1 MYIHSGAEKVVFVK
15 KKVPSAKFDNA
26 QRETKYFDENCF
38 FNISSKYDSMI
49 ADY

>member
-15 KKVPSAKFDNA
+15 KKVPSAKIDNT
-26 QRETKYFDENCF
+26 QRETKFFDKNHF
-38 FNISSKYDSMI
+38 LKISGKYDTLI

>member
-26 QRETKYFDENCF
+26 QCETKYFDENCF